1 LKDCSKECQ
10 KAHWSKHKQVC
21 DVRDSER
28 KRGKMFVEGKAVE
41 LLLGGPSGL
50 PIVRTAMYEMMSH
63 RLENIQYGE
72 KAYMNMYEEL
82 RQNEKEWE
90 EVSLDHVCV

>member
-1 LKDCSKECQ
+1 
-10 KAHWSKHKQVC
+10 
-21 DVRDSER
+21 
-28 KRGKMFVEGKAVE
+28 MFVEGKAVE

-82 RQNEKEWE
+82 RRNEKEWE
-90 EVSLDHVCV
+90 EVRSGSCMYMILYSTLLHLSLLAWTVLSASNE